1 MIEFS
6 TPIRIKSPEQSNI
19 TDLLLR
25 HANSAANPA
34 LFSKPRPDGS
44 WQDITASQFA
54 ADAAAIAKGWG
65 IETVGEL
72 LDVVPRRYLTPGE
85 LTDLAGLRAGDDV
98 VVWARVKS
106 ARGFR
111 ARTGREVFTATITDG
126 SLSATRPTRCSTAT
140 AHRPWRS
147 ASSVAICASIGSAIS
162 AYAS

>member
-54 ADAAAIAKGWG
+54 ADAAAIAKASSPG
-65 IETVGEL
+65 IEPAAASA
-72 LDVVPRRYLTPGE
+72 DVAHQVRVDAGGLRHLVRRMHHR
-85 LTDLAGLRAGDDV
+85 AGL
-98 VVWARVKS
+98 
-106 ARGFR
+106 
-111 ARTGREVFTATITDG
+111 
-126 SLSATRPTRCSTAT
+126 
-140 AHRPWRS
+140 
-147 ASSVAICASIGSAIS
+147 
-162 AYAS
+162 